1 MKIYKITNIVGNE
14 GFACMRQSNK
24 QYVREVEV
32 LYVWRDNWCSGGKK
46 IGDFVECLGANICKV
61 SVFEELHKHFEGLK
75 AVPLRINKTQKELK
89 AKNPKRLRWLPQ
101 EEVPLVAFYAPEC
114 FDCLPQSTIVKN
126 ERGGVQLIG
135 GAEMKGGIII
145 PREEGKG
152 IFFSKEVVGDYD
164 FFTLKGSGLQLC
176 TERVKTFCEA
186 QGYEN
191 VVFLEKGEII

>member
-1 MKIYKITNIVGNE
+1 M
-14 GFACMRQSNK
+14 
-24 QYVREVEV
+24 
-32 LYVWRDNWCSGGKK
+32 
-46 IGDFVECLGANICKV
+46 
-61 SVFEELHKHFEGLK
+61 
-75 AVPLRINKTQKELK
+75 
-89 AKNPKRLRWLPQ
+89 
-101 EEVPLVAFYAPEC
+101 VAFYAIEF

-191 VVFLEKGEII
+191 VVFLEKGEIV